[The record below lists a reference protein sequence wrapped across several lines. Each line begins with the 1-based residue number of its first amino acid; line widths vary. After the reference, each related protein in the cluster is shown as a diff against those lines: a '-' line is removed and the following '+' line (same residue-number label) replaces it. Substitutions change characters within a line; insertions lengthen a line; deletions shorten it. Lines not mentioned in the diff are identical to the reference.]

1 MNNKLRAYMDE
12 LFSDAPVNRKT
23 VELKEEMLR
32 NLTDKYN
39 DLITEGKTE
48 EAAYNIAVA
57 SVGDISSLLE
67 ELNRDKNT
75 LSSYDN
81 TPEKRK
87 HALLTAISVSLYIL
101 AIIPIFIL
109 QDERGLIAM
118 FAIAAVAT
126 AIIIYSS
133 MTKPRYEKLDE
144 TLVEDFKAWKAQS
157 TESNELYKAINSLLW
172 TATTVI
178 YIVVSF
184 KTGAW
189 HITWLIFLI
198 ASAVGAVIKAVFDL
212 LKKK

>member
-1 MNNKLRAYMDE
+1 MDE

-39 DLITEGKTE
+39 DLIAEGKTE

-57 SVGDISSLLE
+57 SVGDITSLLE

-157 TESNELYKAINSLLW
+157 TENNELYKAITSLLW

-198 ASAVGAVIKAVFDL
+198 ASAVGAVIKAVFEL